1 MAESGSGCK
10 TGCKYG
16 CLGCLG
22 LLVLVIG
29 ISAVVTGIAWSHA
42 KNENVEQLE
51 LARDLAWV
59 RAMEEADEME
69 AVPEDLSSIPPAG
82 TVILDFNQTSKIDI
96 RPGKPGEPAHVKATF
111 DSNYYEL
118 SESYTDGDG
127 ESGWTYEVHFRRTS
141 TSYWVSVLKEIM
153 SGSRPRVFVY
163 LPPDIPYD
171 LEIDI
176 SQGGGEVEL
185 GGLWLTDLDV
195 NFLQGGGAFDISKP
209 LRTPIENLSVDFS
222 QGGGALQNLGNA
234 SPRNLD
240 ISFSMGGG
248 AIDLSGEWQRDAHI
262 SIAQSMGGVTVV
274 LPDNVEIR
282 GLDHGGLRSPGDVEV
297 PLPVLTF
304 ETSSQFG
311 ELEFID

>member
-1 MAESGSGCK
+1 MAESASGCK
-10 TGCKYG
+10 AGCKYG

-22 LLVLVIG
+22 LLVLMIG
-29 ISAVVTGIAWSHA
+29 ISAVVTGIAWHHA
-42 KNENVEQLE
+42 ENENVEQQE
-51 LARDLAWV
+51 FARDLAWV

-69 AVPEDLSSIPPAG
+69 APPEDLGSIPPAG

-111 DSNYYEL
+111 DSNFYEL
-118 SESYTDGDG
+118 SESYTDSVG
-127 ESGWTYEVHFRRTS
+127 ENGWTYEVRFGRTS
-141 TSYWVSVLKEIM
+141 TSYWVSMLKEIM
-153 SGSRPRVFVY
+153 SGSRPRIFVY

-171 LEIDI
+171 LKIDI

-195 NFLQGGGAFDISKP
+195 SFLQGGGDFKISSP
-209 LRTPIENLSVDFS
+209 LRVPIENVNIDFT
-222 QGGGALQNLGNA
+222 QGGGAISGIANA
-234 SPRNLD
+234 SPSTLD

-248 AIDLSGEWQRDAHI
+248 DIDLTGSWQRDAQI
-262 SIAQSMGGVTVV
+262 NIDQSMGGATVI

-282 GLDHGGLRSPGDVEV
+282 GLDRGGLKSPGDVEV